1 MKKLKEGSNQIWKL
15 MQIIQF
21 KSKEKEANE
30 NNLVQEEDYNANFKW
45 SSTLSD
51 KIKSSFLTYKS
62 SRLSSDMTYAMIKEE
77 VPSSSFNW
85 YLSIGISSAIHI
97 VSFQHTV
104 VSIKNRKLKCQHLH
118 PSATP
123 CHKLMHTFRGNWWQR
138 GGD

>member
-97 VSFQHTV
+97 VLFQFTV
-104 VSIKNRKLKCQHLH
+104 VSIKNRKLKCQRLH

-123 CHKLMHTFRGNWWQR
+123 CHKLMHTFRGNWWWR
-138 GGD
+138 GRN